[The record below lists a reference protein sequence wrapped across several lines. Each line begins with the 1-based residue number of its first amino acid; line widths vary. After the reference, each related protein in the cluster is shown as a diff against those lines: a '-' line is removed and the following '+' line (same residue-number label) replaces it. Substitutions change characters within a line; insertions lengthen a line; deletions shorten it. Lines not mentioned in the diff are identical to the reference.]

1 MKYIIFSNRQAII
14 FSRDIEHRDMAQ
26 QTYGVNRVFSAGFV
40 TKHNDQIKCYGKSTS
55 LDVDSKPEQDKAI
68 IETFLSL
75 GG

>member
-1 MKYIIFSNRQAII
+1 MKYIIFTDRKVIV

-40 TKHNDQIKCYGKSTS
+40 TKHNDQIKCHGKSTS
-55 LDVDSKPEQDKAI
+55 LEVDSNPEQDKAI